1 VRGAQACG
9 YRVLLDAAACLST
22 SRLSLTE
29 TPADSVQ
36 FVSVQNRRARLQDGA
51 AAFEDGTPDFLSM
64 PAICD
69 GLRWFERVGVERIGD
84 HVESLT
90 ALVLDRLTSPGS
102 GVIVYGPHQMI
113 ARGGTIAFNVT
124 RGNQVV
130 DYETVE
136 AAARERGIAIR
147 RGCFCNPGAA
157 EHAFG
162 IDAARARACL
172 KGPFT
177 IPRFRTCLGDDTPVG
192 ALRASI
198 GVATSS
204 RDVDRL
210 IALLNELAG

>member
-1 VRGAQACG
+1 V
-9 YRVLLDAAACLST
+9 
-22 SRLSLTE
+22 
-29 TPADSVQ
+29 
-36 FVSVQNRRARLQDGA
+36 N
-51 AAFEDGTPDFLSM
+51 
-64 PAICD
+64 
-69 GLRWFERVGVERIGD
+69 
-84 HVESLT
+84 
-90 ALVLDRLTSPGS
+90 
-102 GVIVYGPHQMI
+102 

-130 DYETVE
+130 GYETIE
-136 AAARERGIAIR
+136 SAARERGIAMR
-147 RGCFCNPGAA
+147 GGCFCNPGAA

-177 IPRFRTCLGDDTPVG
+177 IPRFRRCLGDRPVG

-210 IALLNELAG
+210 VVLLSELAR